1 MSPPSGRLRQIFAMP
16 FADLDILPEDV
27 IVRARK
33 AA

>member
-16 FADLDILPEDV
+16 FADLDILLEGV
-27 IVRARK
+27 IARTRK